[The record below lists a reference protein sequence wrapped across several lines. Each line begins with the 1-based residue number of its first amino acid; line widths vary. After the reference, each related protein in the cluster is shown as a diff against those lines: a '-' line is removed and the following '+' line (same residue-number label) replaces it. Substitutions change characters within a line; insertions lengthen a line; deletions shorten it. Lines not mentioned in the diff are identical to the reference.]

1 MQYGCCLL
9 KELDQPYSFCGIKKK
24 DDSSV
29 SINFS
34 FILPKALSHWRN
46 NVDHTL
52 VIQLNTYN
60 ISYRGIN

>member
-1 MQYGCCLL
+1 M
-9 KELDQPYSFCGIKKK
+9 SFLHETITLIKKK
-24 DDSSV
+24 NDSSI

-46 NVDHTL
+46 NVDPT
-52 VIQLNTYN
+52 VVMQLNTFN